1 MKRRNFVYLLILI
14 SMPAFMLSCKDD
26 FAIEQS
32 SRNIKEGIPV
42 TIPLSVAVE
51 GSKQISRAAQSD
63 IAEKTINYLYV
74 AAFNS
79 DGTLDNNAY
88 FEKNEATGS
97 GEFQFGMTTGLD
109 KRIYAIANPLS
120 GSGSLTVNY
129 LNGLKTESEFL
140 NAVSHLRTPLLIT
153 RSYFLMSGKMEPDS
167 PTGKIDVDVNDSD
180 PSKGVIIGTANPKI
194 YLQRV
199 DARITFKVKGEN
211 SKYSDFKFV
220 ADRYWVGSIPQ
231 GTFVFPKE
239 QDYVK
244 TEGQAYASMTYDDAI
259 PFEGEN
265 AEGYNMFEFYLPE
278 NRQEPKKRIET
289 ANQGEAENLYA
300 LREKREKTEISANP
314 NKPGQT
320 HENGEFIYANPNS
333 TFVMFHGVLSYTDN
347 TNLGA
352 PEFVSAD
359 VTYTVHLGNTGGEE
373 YANTPGDMSNPN
385 EVCVN
390 NYRTERNTHYTY
402 TVTVTGINSL
412 IVEVDQNNEVRPGM
426 EGDVIIAGA
435 KIASMDSHY
444 GRASFSLKRGDI
456 KNGLSWAVSTHFQRG
471 MKVFV
476 ADDHKDDA
484 GNITEDLPA
493 EKLRKLQTDISLND
507 YKWVHF
513 AINKEAIKKGVPVQ
527 ENQYV
532 KYPGYQSY
540 TTSNQTES
548 APAFNKTTYSGGYY
562 DNPVTL
568 YDVNQLI
575 NHLYVE
581 ANKTNSEL
589 FVKNG
594 KVSQD
599 DDAVVTFTAF
609 VDEYVYKY
617 DPTKVFYEIPEN
629 VTDASQLQLWKEVVN
644 GEDRMLHFCTSGNIY
659 SADGATSLSR
669 SVITISQKPIYSFY
683 NTRSDITTAWGTE
696 SIRETGRL
704 LVSGASM
711 SDNHDNTKNNGR
723 ENTLNIVK
731 SGLKWTDVLEVSTTA
746 ERELKDGYNNIWY
759 ACLLRNRDL
768 NGNNII
774 EENEIRWYLASVDQ
788 LTDLWIGQGSLNK
801 TAWLYQDDGTVR
813 RHVASSSYYNS
824 TNKSENPWVIW
835 GEEGASR
842 GSKDYSDDYNGTSS
856 DRNYYDYRCVRNLG
870 LKLGNISEVPQD
882 YVKVSTNTYNNNSQR
897 FDEYILDLSRMDN
910 NSLRGAA
917 YIGAELPEHFERGG
931 EVNKPYKK
939 LAVLRGVSGTVD
951 MNILYPSDNHDW
963 HYYQGRTVCPKGY
976 RTPNQRELMLLYTT
990 LNSENPDN
998 YTMDWGG
1005 TYFTNT
1011 GFSFNGNSL
1020 FPEETKTWGR
1030 RDQYSATSPV
1040 RPGFLYTEG
1049 NLILETSYIINESN
1063 YSDNWW
1069 LEGKY
1074 KGKVRCV
1081 RDIVE

>member
-1 MKRRNFVYLLILI
+1 
-14 SMPAFMLSCKDD
+14 
-26 FAIEQS
+26 
-32 SRNIKEGIPV
+32 
-42 TIPLSVAVE
+42 
-51 GSKQISRAAQSD
+51 
-63 IAEKTINYLYV
+63 
-74 AAFNS
+74 
-79 DGTLDNNAY
+79 
-88 FEKNEATGS
+88 
-97 GEFQFGMTTGLD
+97 
-109 KRIYAIANPLS
+109 
-120 GSGSLTVNY
+120 
-129 LNGLKTESEFL
+129 
-140 NAVSHLRTPLLIT
+140 
-153 RSYFLMSGKMEPDS
+153 
-167 PTGKIDVDVNDSD
+167 
-180 PSKGVIIGTANPKI
+180 
-194 YLQRV
+194 
-199 DARITFKVKGEN
+199 
-211 SKYSDFKFV
+211 
-220 ADRYWVGSIPQ
+220 
-231 GTFVFPKE
+231 
-239 QDYVK
+239 
-244 TEGQAYASMTYDDAI
+244 
-259 PFEGEN
+259 
-265 AEGYNMFEFYLPE
+265 
-278 NRQEPKKRIET
+278 
-289 ANQGEAENLYA
+289 
-300 LREKREKTEISANP
+300 
-314 NKPGQT
+314 
-320 HENGEFIYANPNS
+320 
-333 TFVMFHGVLSYTDN
+333 
-347 TNLGA
+347 
-352 PEFVSAD
+352 
-359 VTYTVHLGNTGGEE
+359 
-373 YANTPGDMSNPN
+373 
-385 EVCVN
+385 
-390 NYRTERNTHYTY
+390 
-402 TVTVTGINSL
+402 
-412 IVEVDQNNEVRPGM
+412 
-426 EGDVIIAGA
+426 
-435 KIASMDSHY
+435 
-444 GRASFSLKRGDI
+444 
-456 KNGLSWAVSTHFQRG
+456 
-471 MKVFV
+471 
-476 ADDHKDDA
+476 
-484 GNITEDLPA
+484 
-493 EKLRKLQTDISLND
+493 
-507 YKWVHF
+507 
-513 AINKEAIKKGVPVQ
+513 
-527 ENQYV
+527 
-532 KYPGYQSY
+532 
-540 TTSNQTES
+540 
-548 APAFNKTTYSGGYY
+548 
-562 DNPVTL
+562 
-568 YDVNQLI
+568 
-575 NHLYVE
+575 
-581 ANKTNSEL
+581 
-589 FVKNG
+589 
-594 KVSQD
+594 
-599 DDAVVTFTAF
+599 
-609 VDEYVYKY
+609 
-617 DPTKVFYEIPEN
+617 
-629 VTDASQLQLWKEVVN
+629 
-644 GEDRMLHFCTSGNIY
+644 MLHFCTSGNIY